1 VGVCKIDSSVYQDTL
16 DIVGGY
22 TIVHESGVKTVAN
35 YSYELDTST
44 NMVSFSVTPKATE
57 KNIAYYKLV
66 NSDGVS
72 VSGDKLVSVNDTFTY
87 LSLLVGDFSQLK
99 IELYD
104 LGQNLLYTGDF
115 ETGTAS
121 VVVVE

>member
-1 VGVCKIDSSVYQDTL
+1 
-16 DIVGGY
+16 
-22 TIVHESGVKTVAN
+22 
-35 YSYELDTST
+35 
-44 NMVSFSVTPKATE
+44 
-57 KNIAYYKLV
+57 
-66 NSDGVS
+66 

-104 LGQNLLYTGDF
+104 LDQNLLYTGDF